1 MTASFLKELL
11 RRSAVIAAA
20 ADGSGEINVSADDLD
35 AALDELL
42 DTRNAMTRV
51 LLGGAVSGGGSGG
64 AAVGGVSGFSAAP
77 GPGLAPRQSG
87 LTTDL

>member
-11 RRSAVIAAA
+11 RRSAVVAATEGA
-20 ADGSGEINVSADDLD
+20 MRVSADHLD

-51 LLGGAVSGGGSGG
+51 LLGGQSAPAGGPRP
-64 AAVGGVSGFSAAP
+64 AE
-77 GPGLAPRQSG
+77 PGLAPR
-87 LTTDL
+87 DD